1 MKTIEQIAENFR
13 ISIDRRSDDGFNG
26 IISFP
31 SWQGSFVC
39 STGAGWEHVSVAP
52 FHRRIVPSWDD
63 MCTVKDIFWYKDE
76 AVIQIHPPEAEYV
89 NNIPN
94 CLHLW
99 RCTYREMVLPPS
111 VLVGIRKGQT
121 ADQIKAELAEAFRL
135 ASDLQ
140 PTCNNLTRYRH
151 FKGGIYE
158 VIAPRAMNTEGNEIY
173 TIYRSVKNGTVWVR
187 PYDMFFGNVVNDKGE
202 IVPRFA
208 MVEQE
213 QIV

>member
-26 IISFP
+26 VISFP

-121 ADQIKAELAEAFRL
+121 ADQIKAELAEAFRI

-140 PTCNNLTRYRH
+140 PSCDNVARYRYY
-151 FKGGIYE
+151 KGGEYE
-158 VIAPRAMNTEGNEIY
+158 LISSDVIHTETGERLVVY
-173 TIYRSVKNGTVWVR
+173 KNLRGQVFAR
-187 PYDMFFGNVVNDKGE
+187 PEEQFYGIVETEDGE
-202 IVPRFA
+202 KVPRF
-208 MVEQE
+208 VLIWE
-213 QIV
+213 